1 MVRQLKAADAIGRL
15 ASELRTCLRPHVLV
29 LDEGGYLPLARDEA
43 SLVFQMISKRCQKGA
58 IALTPSKAFSK
69 AHLFA

>member
-1 MVRQLKAADAIGRL
+1 MVRRLKAGDVIGRL

-29 LDEGGYLPLARDEA
+29 LDEGGYLRLARDEA
-43 SLVFQMISKRCQKGA
+43 SLVFQMISKRYQKGA